1 MQQLSNTL
9 KEAIRGSYQSPLAKI
24 EIINPDGSTAGEI
37 LDVIDCA
44 VNVAGSRNILRN
56 VKISLDNKDGQY
68 TPDPDLYDRNLL
80 WYNKKMKLF
89 YGYKTARKGIR
100 YIRDWVAGSDLSSSN
115 LWTEISA
122 IEKNGVNV
130 ALNKN
135 VTSSGSAS
143 NLQVI
148 TDGSKTFSGSTPYS
162 YASVSPGGQ
171 LQNVIVDLG
180 EVYDLEKIN
189 ILHFY
194 NPSENGG
201 TGRTFNQ
208 TKTEVSTDGV
218 NWRVI
223 FDSSR
228 DGLYKETATGKD
240 HIIDKNIFGDS
251 EEWLPQGV
259 FNINSINPEVDPS
272 GTTLQLE
279 GQDRIEDLIEDQF
292 DDIYKV
298 EVTATESVNYALGSQ
313 GGSASASS
321 SISAGDEIQDQAV
334 IHYAETFATVN
345 GLETAVINETVDG
358 EVREGTT
365 NLNTISDTGWKLN
378 KSNYQGTMAI
388 TTPQNTQFKT
398 SARFDLKP
406 RLDPGTSGWQV
417 MVYDTIQKVYDPTKQ
432 YTLSIYAR
440 AIGTPYSVNVSIR
453 DGNGT
458 NAVMNG
464 VNFTPTAEWK
474 RYSFTF
480 TPLIAG
486 VAPQIY
492 MSSNENAILEF
503 ANPQIEQ
510 KPYVTPFVIGT
521 RPERTLYND
530 PIKLIDKTDAA
541 AWAQVYTPEEGSTV
555 TEIETEIF
563 VDLLDPLQLQEVKLN
578 LIEGAELTD
587 FLWTSPD
594 NATWTS
600 STSTTVTPVGDV
612 RFIRFKI
619 RKRTA
624 DEDGV
629 WRLGV
634 SEIQIKT
641 ARNFTPDL
649 AIDGD
654 IHNTDWRPRAT
665 DPDPVITFD
674 LGQSRSINALYTYWG
689 KNSFDFWNR
698 VKYFIET
705 SVNGSTWSRLV
716 DLNGYDE
723 SRSFYGEVEHVFA
736 PVSVRYVRINIKGR
750 DGVAILRHIR
760 IMSITASKTIRDLM
774 IEVLQ
779 TTNLTD
785 YEIPFTRRYVERK
798 MAEIGDEKEAFLRTL
813 ARSANWD
820 TVTDENGVYKAYS
833 RNIDPVDYAWDFKT
847 DTDNIFSFSLNL
859 TNDIK
864 NVIVV
869 TYETTSEK
877 AIVGRAIDDNPLSPT
892 SVSNLGRR
900 VVKYSGESY
909 NSQEICDRVAQERLF
924 EKTRQ
929 KHQTTL
935 PVTGHP
941 GIQVDDVVQ
950 VTVEEA
956 KVRGSFYL
964 VTGYETTFRAESA
977 EFDTRINISQL

>member
-56 VKISLDNKDGQY
+56 IKISLDNKDGQY

-80 WYNKKMKLF
+80 WYNKKMKLY
-89 YGYKTARKGIR
+89 YGYKTDIQE
-100 YIRDWVAGSDLSSSN
+100 AGPVLWGYVSEKAGYQEKLAAWGSSGGFAWDYAPSGSIGRSIGC
-115 LWTEISA
+115 LFDKA
-122 IEKNGVNV
+122 IPMKKFV
-130 ALNKN
+130 ALDKENSHR
-135 VTSSGSAS
+135 VTSGDLKVFVSDD
-143 NLQVI
+143 NTTWREV
-148 TDGSKTFSGSTPYS
+148 TNVRKTFDSVNGKARITIDMLSPVPSRYWKFFCAAVDTAFTFEITAFTANLNNDNPGPFYTSWNGSP
-162 YASVSPGGQ
+162 
-171 LQNVIVDLG
+171 
-180 EVYDLEKIN
+180 
-189 ILHFY
+189 
-194 NPSENGG
+194 
-201 TGRTFNQ
+201 
-208 TKTEVSTDGV
+208 
-218 NWRVI
+218 
-223 FDSSR
+223 
-228 DGLYKETATGKD
+228 
-240 HIIDKNIFGDS
+240 

-259 FNINSINPEVDPS
+259 FNINSINPEVDPN

-345 GLETAVINETVDG
+345 GLETAVINETVD
-358 EVREGTT
+358 ESLSEGTI
-365 NLNTISDTGWKLN
+365 NLFIGEKQTSPSQVSVTQNGEWEVLTSLV
-378 KSNYQGTMAI
+378 QGTSMGRRHLVPAASLVDNEVYSCSVTVYNPMNHSI
-388 TTPQNTQFKT
+388 FIHQDWCDQGNTLTEIMPGETKRISLST
-398 SARFDLKP
+398 KRNDYDSTYRFYDIDIRDLN
-406 RLDPGTSGWQV
+406 DQV
-417 MVYDTIQKVYDPTKQ
+417 WIKDVQIEKKASP
-432 YTLSIYAR
+432 
-440 AIGTPYSVNVSIR
+440 TPYVS
-453 DGNGT
+453 
-458 NAVMNG
+458 
-464 VNFTPTAEWK
+464 
-474 RYSFTF
+474 
-480 TPLIAG
+480 
-486 VAPQIY
+486 
-492 MSSNENAILEF
+492 
-503 ANPQIEQ
+503 
-510 KPYVTPFVIGT
+510 GT
-521 RPERTLYND
+521 RPDRFLYND
-530 PIKLIDKTDAA
+530 YDKMINKSDIA
-541 AWAQVYTPEEGSTV
+541 AWAQVYTPESGSTV
-555 TEIETEIF
+555 TEIESEIF
-563 VDLLDPLQLQEVKLN
+563 VDLQDPLQLQEIKLN

-612 RFIRFKI
+612 RFIRFKV

-624 DEDGV
+624 DADGK

-641 ARNFTPDL
+641 AKNFTPSL